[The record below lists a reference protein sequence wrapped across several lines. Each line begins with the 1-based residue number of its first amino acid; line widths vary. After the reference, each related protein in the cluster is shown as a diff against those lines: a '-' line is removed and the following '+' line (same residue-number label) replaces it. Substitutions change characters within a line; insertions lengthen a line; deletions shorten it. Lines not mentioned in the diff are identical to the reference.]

1 MLFGLSQGFLS
12 YDPLAHSPHVAYRGP
27 VWFTLCEG
35 SFIER
40 RQSEVRFCET
50 VGFWKRQKLCIV
62 HTHTHPFNDPLSGT
76 TQVSRYQK
84 GKTNLDFTGARDS
97 EWQWHQLEHMQVCT
111 SLQKITTPA
120 PHYSVFYRPDAL
132 PAAQPTASKHWR
144 QVVYSALKLFLETF
158 TVNRFRLRSWLADKH
173 LQSAMKVECSQ
184 FSPNIEQMAIK
195 DKCNISHQLLV
206 TAIVFQ
212 DMTLVVWNTFPD
224 CFFTSQRCYLCF
236 CFLLFYIFV
245 PVSSHKPLGGEEVP
259 AIFPLVAVQLL
270 NFLSVPFTI

>member
-1 MLFGLSQGFLS
+1 VYS
-12 YDPLAHSPHVAYRGP
+12 A
-27 VWFTLCEG
+27 
-35 SFIER
+35 
-40 RQSEVRFCET
+40 
-50 VGFWKRQKLCIV
+50 

-111 SLQKITTPA
+111 LLQKITTPA

-132 PAAQPTASKHWR
+132 PAAQPTVSKHWR

-224 CFFTSQRCYLCF
+224 CFFYLTAMLFMFLFPVILHICTSLIPQTA
-236 CFLLFYIFV
+236 
-245 PVSSHKPLGGEEVP
+245 GGKKS
-259 AIFPLVAVQLL
+259 QQ
-270 NFLSVPFTI
+270 SQPFSP